1 MGSPIDGETII
12 PGSTPR
18 ALTVSMVVTSYSSPI
33 APAPGF
39 DDPLAMLVACHR
51 RIERE
56 LATLGRL
63 QRHLPEHGC
72 DDDARA
78 AARAIIKYFDGAA
91 PNHHADEEESL
102 FPRLQAH
109 AGPLIEDLE
118 HDHYALAASWRR
130 LRPLLAGISASVR
143 ANLSPKQVDD
153 ICEMYAAHISREE
166 LVLMPLATRLLDA
179 EALRQIGQ
187 EMAARRGTR
196 FGAGGAVPEAR

>member
-1 MGSPIDGETII
+1 M
-12 PGSTPR
+12 
-18 ALTVSMVVTSYSSPI
+18 
-33 APAPGF
+33 APDLFPSAAPGF

-56 LATLGRL
+56 LATLDRL

-78 AARAIIKYFDGAA
+78 AARAIMKYFDGAA

-102 FPRLQAH
+102 FPRLHAH

-118 HDHYALAASWRR
+118 QDHDALAASWRR

-153 ICEMYAAHISREE
+153 ICEMYASHILREE
-166 LVLMPLATRLLDA
+166 RLLIPLATRLLDA

-196 FGAGGAVPEAR
+196 FGAGTAVREAR

>member
-1 MGSPIDGETII
+1 M
-12 PGSTPR
+12 
-18 ALTVSMVVTSYSSPI
+18 ALPSYSSPI
-33 APAPGF
+33 APGF

-78 AARAIIKYFDGAA
+78 AARAIMKYFDGAA

-109 AGPLIEDLE
+109 AGLLIEDLE
-118 HDHYALAASWRR
+118 HDHYALAVSWRR

-143 ANLSPKQVDD
+143 ANLSAKQVDD
-153 ICEMYAAHISREE
+153 ICEMYASHILREE
-166 LVLMPLATRLLDA
+166 LHVPDGRPRGNPRAATR
-179 EALRQIGQ
+179 RSGG
-187 EMAARRGTR
+187 MAARRGTR
-196 FGAGGAVPEAR
+196 FGAGAAVREAGDRLPGFCNNGGVTGFHPGRADEV